1 MRLQGKLALITG
13 GTTGIGLAAAKLFHA
28 EGARVFVTGRS
39 AATLA
44 QARDELRGI
53 AEVLESDASDVK
65 ATERLVAQV
74 AAHGPIDIAFLNAG
88 ILHKSPLGELDE
100 DSFDRVF
107 STNVKGPL
115 FAIRALAPV
124 MPRGG
129 SIVLNASIA
138 AHTGVPG
145 SSLYSS
151 SKAALTAIGRVA
163 AAELAPRGI
172 RVNILSPGPTAT
184 GINAKAGL
192 DDQAT
197 LAYLA
202 TQIPLGR
209 AGTSDE
215 VARAALFLAS
225 TDASFMT
232 GEEIVVDGGMTRF

>member
-44 QARDELRGI
+44 QARDELRGV
-53 AEVLESDASDVK
+53 AEVIESDAGDVP
-65 ATERLVAQV
+65 AIERLVTEV
-74 AAHGPIDIAFLNAG
+74 AKHGTIDIAFLNAA
-88 ILHKSPLGELDE
+88 ILHKGTLSDLDE
-100 DSFDRVF
+100 RSFDQVF
-107 STNVKGPL
+107 ATNVKGPL

-124 MPRGG
+124 MSRGG
-129 SIVLNASIA
+129 SIVLTSSINAQL
-138 AHTGVPG
+138 GMPG
-145 SSLYSS
+145 TSLYAS
-151 SKAALTAIGRVA
+151 SKAALVSIGRVA

-172 RVNILSPGPTAT
+172 RVNVLSPGPTAT
-184 GINAKAGL
+184 GITAKVGL
-192 DDQAT
+192 DEAAT
-197 LAYLA
+197 LAHLA

-209 AGTSDE
+209 TGEVDE

-232 GEEIVVDGGMTRF
+232 GEELVVDGGMTRV